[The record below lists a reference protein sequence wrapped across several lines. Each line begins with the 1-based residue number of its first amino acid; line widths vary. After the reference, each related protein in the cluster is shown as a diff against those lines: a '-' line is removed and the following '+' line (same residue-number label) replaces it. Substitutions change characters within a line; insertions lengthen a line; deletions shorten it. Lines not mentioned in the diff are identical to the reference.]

1 MTLLRKISAALFVGV
16 LSFGLI
22 SCGKEEKHTPPP
34 SQASGKVI
42 HQAEVPLNYEYAAR
56 VVAYRETEVRARVGG
71 ILLHRNFV
79 EGSEVKQG
87 DILFEIDPD
96 KYEAAVASARAQ
108 VAQAQAN
115 YDQSV
120 RDADRAEELVKQKVQ
135 STSLRDQAFAKRDAD
150 EATLMQAK
158 AELRTAELNLEYT
171 KVAAPINGLTS
182 REAVSEGSLIGTDP
196 TSSLLTTITQ
206 LDPIYVNFSF
216 ADGEYDQ
223 IRHLMDEMQKRGE
236 KIDNL
241 KVTVRL
247 GEGVDYP
254 EQGTVDFT
262 SPTIDKQTGTLG
274 ARAVIANP
282 DRRLVPG
289 MFVRVTVTGIKMAN
303 AMTIPESALV
313 QNSSGQFVYL
323 LKEPD
328 KSKTAPNAPQGAP
341 APAAANGGNG
351 GDAGKGQP
359 QKPAGRLMVVEQRPV
374 KAVRKMQNGD
384 WLIDSAEFDSKDKN
398 KIVQGLRD
406 GDEVVTEGQ
415 VYIEQG
421 LMRVPEGKS
430 LMVNVT
436 DDAPQQ
442 APNGGNAKA
451 SGPAQ

>member
-1 MTLLRKISAALFVGV
+1 MTLLRKLSAALVVGV
-16 LSFGLI
+16 LSFGLVA
-22 SCGKEEKHTPPP
+22 CGKQEKHMPPP

-87 DILFEIDPD
+87 EILFEIDPD

-150 EATLMQAK
+150 EATLMQTK

-171 KVAAPINGLTS
+171 KVAAPISGLTS

-196 TSSLLTTITQ
+196 SSSLLTTITQ
-206 LDPIYVNFSF
+206 FDPIYVNFSF

-223 IRHLMDEMQKRGE
+223 IRHLMDEMQQRGE

-282 DRRLVPG
+282 DRRLLPG

-313 QNSSGQFVYL
+313 QNSGGQFVYL
-323 LKEPD
+323 LKKPE
-328 KSKTAPNAPQGAP
+328 APKAGENALQGAQP
-341 APAAANGGNG
+341 AAPAAANG
-351 GDAGKGQP
+351 QP
-359 QKPAGRLMVVEQRPV
+359 QKAAGRLMVVEQRPV

-384 WLIDSAEFDSKDKN
+384 WLIDSVKFDEKDKN
-398 KIVQGLRD
+398 KVVQGLRD
-406 GDEVVTEGQ
+406 GEEVVTEGQ

-421 LMRVPEGKS
+421 LMRIPQGQS

-442 APNGGNAKA
+442 APDGGNAKA
-451 SGPAQ
+451 SGPHNEL

>member
-1 MTLLRKISAALFVGV
+1 MTLLRKLSAALVVGV
-16 LSFGLI
+16 LSFGLVA
-22 SCGKEEKHTPPP
+22 CGKQEKHMPPP

-171 KVAAPINGLTS
+171 KVAAPISGLTS

-289 MFVRVTVTGIKMAN
+289 MFVRVTVTGIKLAN
-303 AMTIPESALV
+303 AMTIPESALI

-323 LKEPD
+323 LKKPEPPKAD
-328 KSKTAPNAPQGAP
+328 PNAPKGAEAQ
-341 APAAANGGNG
+341 APAATNG
-351 GDAGKGQP
+351 GDAGKGQS

-384 WLIDSAEFDSKDKN
+384 WLIENAEFDAKDKN

>member
-1 MTLLRKISAALFVGV
+1 MTLLRKLSAALVVGV
-16 LSFGLI
+16 LSFGLVA
-22 SCGKEEKHTPPP
+22 CGKQEKHMPPP

-87 DILFEIDPD
+87 EILFEIDPD

-150 EATLMQAK
+150 EATLMQTK

-171 KVAAPINGLTS
+171 KVAAPISGLTS

-196 TSSLLTTITQ
+196 SSSLLTTITQ
-206 LDPIYVNFSF
+206 FDPIYVNFSF
-216 ADGEYDQ
+216 ADGEYQQ
-223 IRHLMDEMQKRGE
+223 IRHLMDEMQQRGE

-313 QNSSGQFVYL
+313 QNSGGQFVYL
-323 LKEPD
+323 LKKPE
-328 KSKTAPNAPQGAP
+328 APKAGENAPQGVQPA
-341 APAAANGGNG
+341 APAAANG
-351 GDAGKGQP
+351 QP
-359 QKPAGRLMVVEQRPV
+359 QKAAGRLMVVEQRPV

-384 WLIDSAEFDSKDKN
+384 WLIDSVKFDEKDKN
-398 KIVQGLRD
+398 KVVQGLRD
-406 GDEVVTEGQ
+406 GEEVVTEGQ

-421 LMRVPEGKS
+421 LMRIPQGQS

-442 APNGGNAKA
+442 APDGGNAKA

>member
-1 MTLLRKISAALFVGV
+1 MTLFRKLSAALVVGV
-16 LSFGLI
+16 LSFGLVA
-22 SCGKEEKHTPPP
+22 CGKQEQRMPPP
-34 SQASGKVI
+34 SKASGKII
-42 HQAEVPLNYEYAAR
+42 HQAEVPLYYEYAAR

-150 EATLMQAK
+150 EATLMQTK

-171 KVAAPINGLTS
+171 KVAAPISGLTS

-216 ADGEYDQ
+216 ADGEYEQ

-282 DRRLVPG
+282 NRRLVPG
-289 MFVRVTVTGIKMAN
+289 MFVRVTVTGIKMAD
-303 AMTIPESALV
+303 AITIPESALV
-313 QNSSGQFVYL
+313 QNSSGQFVYV
-323 LKEPD
+323 LKKTEPP
-328 KSKTAPNAPQGAP
+328 KPGEQPQQPAAQP
-341 APAAANGGNG
+341 APA
-351 GDAGKGQP
+351 DAKADPSKP
-359 QKPAGRLMVVEQRPV
+359 QQPAGRLMVVVQRPV

-384 WLIDSAEFDSKDKN
+384 WLLENAVFDSNDKT
-398 KIVQGLRD
+398 KVVSGLAD
-406 GDEVVTEGQ
+406 GEEVVTAGQ

-421 LMRVPEGKS
+421 LMRIPQGKS
-430 LMVNVT
+430 LMVMVT
-436 DDAPQQ
+436 DDAP
-442 APNGGNAKA
+442 ATKNGDNAKA

>member
-1 MTLLRKISAALFVGV
+1 MTLLRKLSAALVVGV
-16 LSFGLI
+16 LSFGLVA
-22 SCGKEEKHTPPP
+22 CGKQEKHMPPP
-34 SQASGKVI
+34 SHASGKVI

-87 DILFEIDPD
+87 EILFEIDPD

-150 EATLMQAK
+150 EATLMQTK

-171 KVAAPINGLTS
+171 KVAAPISGLTS

-196 TSSLLTTITQ
+196 SSSLLTTITQ
-206 LDPIYVNFSF
+206 FDPIYVNFSF

-223 IRHLMDEMQKRGE
+223 IRHLMDEMQQRGE

-313 QNSSGQFVYL
+313 QNSGGQFVYL
-323 LKEPD
+323 LKKPE
-328 KSKTAPNAPQGAP
+328 APKAGENAPQGAQP
-341 APAAANGGNG
+341 AAPAAAN
-351 GDAGKGQP
+351 GQP

-384 WLIDSAEFDSKDKN
+384 WLIDSVKFDEKDKN
-398 KIVQGLRD
+398 KVVQGLRD
-406 GDEVVTEGQ
+406 GEEVVTEGQ

-421 LMRVPEGKS
+421 LMRIPQGQS

-442 APNGGNAKA
+442 APDGGNAKA

>member
-16 LSFGLI
+16 LSFGLVA
-22 SCGKEEKHTPPP
+22 CGKQEKPMPPP

-150 EATLMQAK
+150 EATLMQTK

-171 KVAAPINGLTS
+171 KVAAPISGLTS

-196 TSSLLTTITQ
+196 SSSLLTTITQ
-206 LDPIYVNFSF
+206 FDPIYVNFSF

-223 IRHLMDEMQKRGE
+223 IRHLMDEMQQRGE

-241 KVTVRL
+241 KVIVRL

-313 QNSSGQFVYL
+313 QNSGGQFVYL
-323 LKEPD
+323 LKKPE
-328 KSKTAPNAPQGAP
+328 APKAGENAPQGAQP
-341 APAAANGGNG
+341 AAPAAANG
-351 GDAGKGQP
+351 QP
-359 QKPAGRLMVVEQRPV
+359 QKATGRLMVVEQRPV

-384 WLIDSAEFDSKDKN
+384 WLIDSVKFDEKDKN
-398 KIVQGLRD
+398 KVVQGLRD
-406 GDEVVTEGQ
+406 GEEVVTEGQ

-421 LMRVPEGKS
+421 LMRIPQGQS

-442 APNGGNAKA
+442 APDGGNAKA

>member
-1 MTLLRKISAALFVGV
+1 MTLLRKLSAALVVGV
-16 LSFGLI
+16 LSFGLVA
-22 SCGKEEKHTPPP
+22 CGKQEKHMPPP

-87 DILFEIDPD
+87 EILFEIDPD

-150 EATLMQAK
+150 EATLMQTK

-171 KVAAPINGLTS
+171 KVAAPISGLTS

-196 TSSLLTTITQ
+196 SSSLLTTITQ
-206 LDPIYVNFSF
+206 FDPIYVNFSF

-223 IRHLMDEMQKRGE
+223 IRHLMDEMQQRGE

-313 QNSSGQFVYL
+313 QNSGGQFVYL
-323 LKEPD
+323 LKKPE
-328 KSKTAPNAPQGAP
+328 APKAGENAPQGAQP
-341 APAAANGGNG
+341 AAPAAANG
-351 GDAGKGQP
+351 QP
-359 QKPAGRLMVVEQRPV
+359 QKATGRLMVVEQRPV

-384 WLIDSAEFDSKDKN
+384 WLIDSVKFDEKDKN
-398 KIVQGLRD
+398 KVVQGLRD
-406 GDEVVTEGQ
+406 GEEVVTEGQ

-421 LMRVPEGKS
+421 LMRIPQGQS

-442 APNGGNAKA
+442 APDGGNAKA

>member
-1 MTLLRKISAALFVGV
+1 M
-16 LSFGLI
+16 
-22 SCGKEEKHTPPP
+22 PPP
-34 SQASGKVI
+34 SKASGKII
-42 HQAEVPLNYEYAAR
+42 HQAEVPLYYEYAAR

-150 EATLMQAK
+150 EATLMQTK

-171 KVAAPINGLTS
+171 KVAAPISGLTS

-216 ADGEYDQ
+216 ADGEYEQ

-282 DRRLVPG
+282 NRRLVPG
-289 MFVRVTVTGIKMAN
+289 MFVRVTVTGIKMAD
-303 AMTIPESALV
+303 AITIPESALV
-313 QNSSGQFVYL
+313 QNSSGQFVYV
-323 LKEPD
+323 LKKPEPP
-328 KSKTAPNAPQGAP
+328 KPGEQPQQPAAQP
-341 APAAANGGNG
+341 APA
-351 GDAGKGQP
+351 DAKADPSKP
-359 QKPAGRLMVVEQRPV
+359 QQPAGRLLVVVQRPV

-384 WLIDSAEFDSKDKN
+384 WLLENAVFDSNDKT
-398 KIVQGLRD
+398 KVVSGLAD
-406 GDEVVTEGQ
+406 GEEVVTAGQ

-421 LMRVPEGKS
+421 LMRIPQGKS
-430 LMVNVT
+430 LMVMVT
-436 DDAPQQ
+436 DDAP
-442 APNGGNAKA
+442 ATKNGDNAKA

>member
-1 MTLLRKISAALFVGV
+1 MTLLRKLSAGLVIGV
-16 LSFGLI
+16 LSFGLVA
-22 SCGKEEKHTPPP
+22 CGKQEQHMPPP
-34 SQASGKVI
+34 SKASGKVI
-42 HQAEVPLNYEYAAR
+42 HQAEVPLYYEYAAR

-150 EATLMQAK
+150 EATLMQTK

-171 KVAAPINGLTS
+171 KVAAPISGLTS

-216 ADGEYDQ
+216 ADGEYEQ
-223 IRHLMDEMQKRGE
+223 IRHLMYEMQKRGE

-254 EQGTVDFT
+254 EEGTVDFT

-282 DRRLVPG
+282 SRRLVPG

-313 QNSSGQFVYL
+313 QNSSGQFVYV
-323 LKEPD
+323 LKKPEPP
-328 KSKTAPNAPQGAP
+328 KPGEQPKQPAAQP
-341 APAAANGGNG
+341 APA
-351 GDAGKGQP
+351 DAKADPSKP
-359 QKPAGRLMVVEQRPV
+359 QQPAGRLMVVVPRPV

-384 WLIDSAEFDSKDKN
+384 WLLENAAFDSNDKN
-398 KIVQGLRD
+398 KVVTGLSD
-406 GDEVVTEGQ
+406 GEEVVTAGQ

-421 LMRVPEGKS
+421 LMRIPQGKS
-430 LMVNVT
+430 LMVMVT
-436 DDAPQQ
+436 DDAPATQ
-442 APNGGNAKA
+442 NGDNAKA

>member
-1 MTLLRKISAALFVGV
+1 MTLFRKLSAALVVGV
-16 LSFGLI
+16 LSFGLVA
-22 SCGKEEKHTPPP
+22 CGKQEQRMPPP
-34 SQASGKVI
+34 SKASGKII
-42 HQAEVPLNYEYAAR
+42 HQAEVPLYYEYAAR

-150 EATLMQAK
+150 EATLMQTK

-171 KVAAPINGLTS
+171 KVAAPISGLTS

-216 ADGEYDQ
+216 ADGEYEQ

-282 DRRLVPG
+282 NRRLVPG
-289 MFVRVTVTGIKMAN
+289 MFVRVTVTGIKMAD
-303 AMTIPESALV
+303 AITIPESALV
-313 QNSSGQFVYL
+313 QNSSGQFVYV
-323 LKEPD
+323 LKKPEPP
-328 KSKTAPNAPQGAP
+328 KPGEQPQQPAAQP
-341 APAAANGGNG
+341 APA
-351 GDAGKGQP
+351 DAKADPSKSQ
-359 QKPAGRLMVVEQRPV
+359 QPAGRLMVVVQRPV

-384 WLIDSAEFDSKDKN
+384 WLLENAVFDSNDKT
-398 KIVQGLRD
+398 KVVSGLAD
-406 GDEVVTEGQ
+406 GEEVVTAGQ

-421 LMRVPEGKS
+421 LMRIPQGKS
-430 LMVNVT
+430 LMVMVT
-436 DDAPQQ
+436 DDAP
-442 APNGGNAKA
+442 ATKNGDNAKA

>member
-1 MTLLRKISAALFVGV
+1 MTLLRKLSAALVVGV
-16 LSFGLI
+16 LSFGLVA
-22 SCGKEEKHTPPP
+22 CGKQEKHMPPP

-87 DILFEIDPD
+87 EILFEIDPD

-150 EATLMQAK
+150 EATLMQTK

-171 KVAAPINGLTS
+171 KVAAPISGLTS

-196 TSSLLTTITQ
+196 SSSLLTTITQ
-206 LDPIYVNFSF
+206 FDPIYVNFSF

-223 IRHLMDEMQKRGE
+223 IRHLMDEMQQRGE

-241 KVTVRL
+241 KVIVRL

-282 DRRLVPG
+282 DRRLLPG

-313 QNSSGQFVYL
+313 QNSGGQFVYL
-323 LKEPD
+323 LKKPE
-328 KSKTAPNAPQGAP
+328 APKAGENAPQGAQP
-341 APAAANGGNG
+341 AAPAAANG
-351 GDAGKGQP
+351 QP
-359 QKPAGRLMVVEQRPV
+359 QKAAGRLMVVEQRPV

-384 WLIDSAEFDSKDKN
+384 WLIDSVKFDEKDKN
-398 KIVQGLRD
+398 KVVQGLRD
-406 GDEVVTEGQ
+406 GEEVVTEGQ

-421 LMRVPEGKS
+421 LMRIPQGQS

-442 APNGGNAKA
+442 APDGGNAKA

>member
-1 MTLLRKISAALFVGV
+1 M
-16 LSFGLI
+16 
-22 SCGKEEKHTPPP
+22 PPP

-87 DILFEIDPD
+87 EILFEIDPD

-150 EATLMQAK
+150 EATLMQTK

-171 KVAAPINGLTS
+171 KVAAPISGLTS

-196 TSSLLTTITQ
+196 SSSLLTTITQ
-206 LDPIYVNFSF
+206 FDPIYVNFSF

-223 IRHLMDEMQKRGE
+223 IRHLMDEMQQRGE

-282 DRRLVPG
+282 DRRLLPG

-313 QNSSGQFVYL
+313 QNSGGQFVYL
-323 LKEPD
+323 LKKPE
-328 KSKTAPNAPQGAP
+328 APKAGENALQGAQP
-341 APAAANGGNG
+341 AAPAAANG
-351 GDAGKGQP
+351 QP
-359 QKPAGRLMVVEQRPV
+359 QKAAGRLMVVEQRPV

-384 WLIDSAEFDSKDKN
+384 WLIDSVKFDEKDKN
-398 KIVQGLRD
+398 KVVQGLRD
-406 GDEVVTEGQ
+406 GEEVVTEGQ

-421 LMRVPEGKS
+421 LMRIPQGQS

-442 APNGGNAKA
+442 APDGGNAKA
-451 SGPAQ
+451 SGPHNEL

>member
-1 MTLLRKISAALFVGV
+1 M
-16 LSFGLI
+16 
-22 SCGKEEKHTPPP
+22 PPP
-34 SQASGKVI
+34 SKASGKII
-42 HQAEVPLNYEYAAR
+42 HQAEVPLYYEYAAR

-150 EATLMQAK
+150 EATLMQTK

-171 KVAAPINGLTS
+171 KVAAPISGLTS

-216 ADGEYDQ
+216 ADGEYEQ

-282 DRRLVPG
+282 NRRLVPG
-289 MFVRVTVTGIKMAN
+289 MFVRVTVTGIKMAD
-303 AMTIPESALV
+303 AITIPESALV
-313 QNSSGQFVYL
+313 QNSSGQFVYV
-323 LKEPD
+323 LKKPESP
-328 KSKTAPNAPQGAP
+328 KPGEQPQQPAAQP
-341 APAAANGGNG
+341 APA
-351 GDAGKGQP
+351 DAKADPSKP
-359 QKPAGRLMVVEQRPV
+359 QQPAGRLMVVVQRPV

-384 WLIDSAEFDSKDKN
+384 WLLENAVFDSNDKT
-398 KIVQGLRD
+398 KVVSGLAD
-406 GDEVVTEGQ
+406 GEEVVTAGQ

-421 LMRVPEGKS
+421 LMRIPQGKS
-430 LMVNVT
+430 LMVMVT
-436 DDAPQQ
+436 DDAP
-442 APNGGNAKA
+442 ATKNGDNAKA

>member
-1 MTLLRKISAALFVGV
+1 MTLFRKLSAALVVGV
-16 LSFGLI
+16 LSFGLVA
-22 SCGKEEKHTPPP
+22 CGKQEQRMPPP
-34 SQASGKVI
+34 SKASGKII
-42 HQAEVPLNYEYAAR
+42 HQAEVPLYYEYAAR

-150 EATLMQAK
+150 EATLMQTK

-171 KVAAPINGLTS
+171 KVAAPISGLTS

-216 ADGEYDQ
+216 ADGEYEQ

-282 DRRLVPG
+282 NRRLVPG
-289 MFVRVTVTGIKMAN
+289 MFVRVTVTGIKMAD
-303 AMTIPESALV
+303 AITIPESALV
-313 QNSSGQFVYL
+313 QNSSGQFVYV
-323 LKEPD
+323 LKKPEPP
-328 KSKTAPNAPQGAP
+328 KPGEQPQQ
-341 APAAANGGNG
+341 PAAQPVPA
-351 GDAGKGQP
+351 DAKADPSKP
-359 QKPAGRLMVVEQRPV
+359 QQPAGRLMVVVQRPV

-384 WLIDSAEFDSKDKN
+384 WLLENAVFDSNDKT
-398 KIVQGLRD
+398 KVVSGLAD
-406 GDEVVTEGQ
+406 GEEVVTAGQ

-421 LMRVPEGKS
+421 LMRIPQGKS
-430 LMVNVT
+430 LMVMVT
-436 DDAPQQ
+436 DDAP
-442 APNGGNAKA
+442 ATKNGDNAKA

>member
-1 MTLLRKISAALFVGV
+1 MTLLRKLSAGLVVGV
-16 LSFGLI
+16 LSVGLVA
-22 SCGKEEKHTPPP
+22 CGKEEQHMPPP

-42 HQAEVPLNYEYAAR
+42 HQAEIPLNYEYAAR

-150 EATLMQAK
+150 EATLMQTK

-171 KVAAPINGLTS
+171 KVAAPITGLTS

-196 TSSLLTTITQ
+196 TSSLLTNITQ

-216 ADGEYDQ
+216 ADGEYEQ
-223 IRHLMDEMQKRGE
+223 IRHLMEQMQQRGE

-282 DRRLVPG
+282 NRRLVPG

-303 AMTIPESALV
+303 AITIPESALV
-313 QNSSGQFVYL
+313 QNSNGQFVYL
-323 LKEPD
+323 LKKPEPP
-328 KSKTAPNAPQGAP
+328 KPGEQQQPAAAP
-341 APAAANGGNG
+341 APA
-351 GDAGKGQP
+351 GKADPAKP
-359 QKPAGRLMVVEQRPV
+359 QQPAGRLMVVEPRPV
-374 KAVRKMQNGD
+374 KAVRKLQNGD
-384 WLIDSAEFDSKDKN
+384 WLLADAAFDEKDKN
-398 KIVQGLRD
+398 KVVEGLRD
-406 GDEVVTEGQ
+406 GEEVVTAGQ

-421 LMRVPEGKS
+421 LMRIPQGKS
-430 LMVNVT
+430 LMVMVT
-436 DDAPQQ
+436 DDAP
-442 APNGGNAKA
+442 ASENGSNAKT

>member
-1 MTLLRKISAALFVGV
+1 MTLLRKLSAALVVGV
-16 LSFGLI
+16 LSFGLVA
-22 SCGKEEKHTPPP
+22 CGKQEKHMPPP

-87 DILFEIDPD
+87 EILFEIDPD

-150 EATLMQAK
+150 EATLMQTK

-171 KVAAPINGLTS
+171 KVAAPISGLTS

-196 TSSLLTTITQ
+196 SSSLLTTITQ
-206 LDPIYVNFSF
+206 FDPIYVNFSF

-223 IRHLMDEMQKRGE
+223 IRHLMDEMQQRGE

-241 KVTVRL
+241 KVIVRL

-313 QNSSGQFVYL
+313 QNSGGQFVYL
-323 LKEPD
+323 LKKPE
-328 KSKTAPNAPQGAP
+328 APKAGENAPQGAQP
-341 APAAANGGNG
+341 AAPAAANG
-351 GDAGKGQP
+351 QP
-359 QKPAGRLMVVEQRPV
+359 QKATGRLMVVEQRPV

-384 WLIDSAEFDSKDKN
+384 WLIDSVKFDEKDKN
-398 KIVQGLRD
+398 KVVQGLRD
-406 GDEVVTEGQ
+406 GEEVVTEGQ

-421 LMRVPEGKS
+421 LMRIPQGQS

-442 APNGGNAKA
+442 APDGGNAKA

>member
-1 MTLLRKISAALFVGV
+1 M
-16 LSFGLI
+16 
-22 SCGKEEKHTPPP
+22 PPP

-87 DILFEIDPD
+87 EILFEIDPD

-150 EATLMQAK
+150 EATLMQTK

-171 KVAAPINGLTS
+171 KVAAPISGLTS

-196 TSSLLTTITQ
+196 SSSLLTTITQ
-206 LDPIYVNFSF
+206 FDPIYVNFSF

-223 IRHLMDEMQKRGE
+223 IRHLMDEMQQRGE

-241 KVTVRL
+241 KVIVRL

-313 QNSSGQFVYL
+313 QNSGGQFVYL
-323 LKEPD
+323 LKKPE
-328 KSKTAPNAPQGAP
+328 APKAGENAPQGAQP
-341 APAAANGGNG
+341 AAPAAANG
-351 GDAGKGQP
+351 QP
-359 QKPAGRLMVVEQRPV
+359 QKATGRLMVVEQRPV

-384 WLIDSAEFDSKDKN
+384 WLIDSVKFDEKDKN
-398 KIVQGLRD
+398 KVVQGLRD
-406 GDEVVTEGQ
+406 GEEVVTEGQ

-421 LMRVPEGKS
+421 LMRIPQGQS

-442 APNGGNAKA
+442 APDGGNAKA

>member
-16 LSFGLI
+16 LSFGLVA
-22 SCGKEEKHTPPP
+22 CGKQEKPTPPP

-87 DILFEIDPD
+87 EILFEIDPD

-150 EATLMQAK
+150 EATLMQTK

-171 KVAAPINGLTS
+171 KVAAPISGLTS

-196 TSSLLTTITQ
+196 SSSLLTTITQ
-206 LDPIYVNFSF
+206 FDPIYVNFSF

-223 IRHLMDEMQKRGE
+223 IRHLMDEMQQRGE

-282 DRRLVPG
+282 DRRLLPG

-313 QNSSGQFVYL
+313 QNSGGQFVYL
-323 LKEPD
+323 LKKPE
-328 KSKTAPNAPQGAP
+328 APKAGENAPQGAQP
-341 APAAANGGNG
+341 AAPAAANG
-351 GDAGKGQP
+351 QP
-359 QKPAGRLMVVEQRPV
+359 QKAAGRLMVVEQRPV

-384 WLIDSAEFDSKDKN
+384 WLIDSVKFDEKDKN
-398 KIVQGLRD
+398 KVVQGLRD
-406 GDEVVTEGQ
+406 GEEVVTEGQ

-421 LMRVPEGKS
+421 LMRIPQGQS

-442 APNGGNAKA
+442 APDGGNAKA

>member
-1 MTLLRKISAALFVGV
+1 MTLLRKLSAALVVGV
-16 LSFGLI
+16 LSFGLVA
-22 SCGKEEKHTPPP
+22 CGKQEKHMPPP

-87 DILFEIDPD
+87 EILFEIDPD

-150 EATLMQAK
+150 EATLMQTK

-171 KVAAPINGLTS
+171 KVAAPISGLTS

-196 TSSLLTTITQ
+196 SSSLLTTITQ
-206 LDPIYVNFSF
+206 FDPIYVNFSF

-223 IRHLMDEMQKRGE
+223 IRHLMDEMQQRGE

-282 DRRLVPG
+282 DRRLLPG

-313 QNSSGQFVYL
+313 QNSGGQFVYL
-323 LKEPD
+323 LKKPE
-328 KSKTAPNAPQGAP
+328 APKVGENAPQGAQP
-341 APAAANGGNG
+341 AAPAAANG
-351 GDAGKGQP
+351 QP
-359 QKPAGRLMVVEQRPV
+359 QKAAGRLMVVEQRPV

-384 WLIDSAEFDSKDKN
+384 WLIDSVKFDEKDKN
-398 KIVQGLRD
+398 KVVQGLRD
-406 GDEVVTEGQ
+406 GEEVVTEGQ

-421 LMRVPEGKS
+421 LMRIPQGQS

-442 APNGGNAKA
+442 APDGGNAKA

>member
-16 LSFGLI
+16 LSFGLVA
-22 SCGKEEKHTPPP
+22 CGKQEKHMPPP

-150 EATLMQAK
+150 EATLMQTK

-171 KVAAPINGLTS
+171 KVAAPISGLTS

-196 TSSLLTTITQ
+196 SSSLLTTITQ
-206 LDPIYVNFSF
+206 FDPIYVNFSF

-223 IRHLMDEMQKRGE
+223 IRHLMDEMQQRGE

-313 QNSSGQFVYL
+313 QNSGGQFVYL
-323 LKEPD
+323 LKKPE
-328 KSKTAPNAPQGAP
+328 APKAGENAPQGAQP
-341 APAAANGGNG
+341 AAPAAANG
-351 GDAGKGQP
+351 QP
-359 QKPAGRLMVVEQRPV
+359 QKAAGRLMVVEQRPV

-384 WLIDSAEFDSKDKN
+384 WLIDSVKFDEKDKN
-398 KIVQGLRD
+398 KVVQGLRD
-406 GDEVVTEGQ
+406 GEEVVTEGQ

-421 LMRVPEGKS
+421 LMRIPQGQS

-442 APNGGNAKA
+442 APDGGNAKA

>member
-1 MTLLRKISAALFVGV
+1 MTLLRKLSAALVVGV
-16 LSFGLI
+16 LSFGLVA
-22 SCGKEEKHTPPP
+22 CGKQEKHMPPP

-87 DILFEIDPD
+87 EILFEIDPD

-150 EATLMQAK
+150 EATLMQTK

-171 KVAAPINGLTS
+171 KVAAPISGLTS

-196 TSSLLTTITQ
+196 SSSLLTTITQ
-206 LDPIYVNFSF
+206 FDPIYVNFSF

-223 IRHLMDEMQKRGE
+223 IRHLMDEMQQRGE

-282 DRRLVPG
+282 DRRLLPG

-313 QNSSGQFVYL
+313 QNSGGQFVYL
-323 LKEPD
+323 LKKPE
-328 KSKTAPNAPQGAP
+328 APKAGENAPQGAKP
-341 APAAANGGNG
+341 AAPAAANG
-351 GDAGKGQP
+351 QP
-359 QKPAGRLMVVEQRPV
+359 QKAAGRLMVVEQRPV

-384 WLIDSAEFDSKDKN
+384 WLIDSVKFDEKDKN
-398 KIVQGLRD
+398 KVVQGLRD
-406 GDEVVTEGQ
+406 GEEVVTEGQ

-421 LMRVPEGKS
+421 LMRIPQGQS

-442 APNGGNAKA
+442 APDGGNEKA

>member
-1 MTLLRKISAALFVGV
+1 MTLFRKLSAALVVGV
-16 LSFGLI
+16 LSFGLVA
-22 SCGKEEKHTPPP
+22 CGKQEQRMPPP
-34 SQASGKVI
+34 SKASGKII
-42 HQAEVPLNYEYAAR
+42 HQAEVPLYYEYAAR

-150 EATLMQAK
+150 EATLMQTK

-171 KVAAPINGLTS
+171 KVAAPISGLTS

-216 ADGEYDQ
+216 ADGEYEQ

-282 DRRLVPG
+282 NRRLVPG
-289 MFVRVTVTGIKMAN
+289 MFVRVTVTGIKMAD
-303 AMTIPESALV
+303 AITIPESALV
-313 QNSSGQFVYL
+313 QNSSGQFVYV
-323 LKEPD
+323 LKKPEPP
-328 KSKTAPNAPQGAP
+328 KPGEQPQQPAAQP
-341 APAAANGGNG
+341 APA
-351 GDAGKGQP
+351 DAKADPSKP
-359 QKPAGRLMVVEQRPV
+359 QQPAGRLMVVVQRPV

-384 WLIDSAEFDSKDKN
+384 WLLENAVFDSNDKT
-398 KIVQGLRD
+398 KVVSGLAD
-406 GDEVVTEGQ
+406 GEEVVTAGQ

-421 LMRVPEGKS
+421 LMRIPQGKS
-430 LMVNVT
+430 LMVMVT
-436 DDAPQQ
+436 DDAP
-442 APNGGNAKA
+442 ATKNGDNAKA
-451 SGPAQ
+451 SGPVQ

>member
-22 SCGKEEKHTPPP
+22 ACGKEEKHTPPP

-71 ILLHRNFV
+71 IFLHRNFV

-150 EATLMQAK
+150 EATLMQSK

-171 KVAAPINGLTS
+171 KVAAPISGLTS

-196 TSSLLTTITQ
+196 SSSLLTTITQ
-206 LDPIYVNFSF
+206 FDPIYVNFSF

-223 IRHLMDEMQKRGE
+223 IRHLMDEMQQRGE

-289 MFVRVTVTGIKMAN
+289 MFVRVTVTGIKLAN
-303 AMTIPESALV
+303 AMTIPESALI

-323 LKEPD
+323 LKKPEPPKAD
-328 KSKTAPNAPQGAP
+328 PKAPKGAEAQ
-341 APAAANGGNG
+341 APAATNG

-384 WLIDSAEFDSKDKN
+384 WLIDSVKFDEKDKN
-398 KIVQGLRD
+398 KVVQGLRD
-406 GDEVVTEGQ
+406 GEEVVTEGQ

-421 LMRVPEGKS
+421 LMRIPQGQS

-442 APNGGNAKA
+442 APDGGNAKA

>member
-1 MTLLRKISAALFVGV
+1 MTLLRKLSAALVVGV
-16 LSFGLI
+16 LSFGLVA
-22 SCGKEEKHTPPP
+22 CGKQEKHMPPP

-87 DILFEIDPD
+87 EILFEIDPD

-150 EATLMQAK
+150 EATLMQTK

-171 KVAAPINGLTS
+171 KVAAPISGLTS

-196 TSSLLTTITQ
+196 SSSLLTTITQ
-206 LDPIYVNFSF
+206 FDPIYVNFSF

-223 IRHLMDEMQKRGE
+223 IRHLMDEMQQRGE

-282 DRRLVPG
+282 DRRLLPG

-313 QNSSGQFVYL
+313 QNSGGQFVYL
-323 LKEPD
+323 LKKPEAT
-328 KSKTAPNAPQGAP
+328 KAGENAPQGAQP
-341 APAAANGGNG
+341 AAPAAANG
-351 GDAGKGQP
+351 QP
-359 QKPAGRLMVVEQRPV
+359 QKAAGRLMVVEQRPV

-384 WLIDSAEFDSKDKN
+384 WLIDSVKFDEKDKN
-398 KIVQGLRD
+398 KVVQGLRD
-406 GDEVVTEGQ
+406 GEEVVTEGQ

-421 LMRVPEGKS
+421 LMRIPQGQS

-442 APNGGNAKA
+442 APDGGNAKA

>member
-1 MTLLRKISAALFVGV
+1 MTLLRKLSAALVVGV
-16 LSFGLI
+16 LSFGLVA
-22 SCGKEEKHTPPP
+22 CGKQEKHMPPP

-87 DILFEIDPD
+87 EILFEIDPD

-150 EATLMQAK
+150 EATLMQTK

-171 KVAAPINGLTS
+171 KVAAPISGLTS

-196 TSSLLTTITQ
+196 SSSLLTTITQ
-206 LDPIYVNFSF
+206 FDPIYVNFSF

-223 IRHLMDEMQKRGE
+223 IRHLMDEMQQRGE

-282 DRRLVPG
+282 DRRLLPG

-313 QNSSGQFVYL
+313 QNSGGQFVYL
-323 LKEPD
+323 LKKPE
-328 KSKTAPNAPQGAP
+328 APKAGENAPQGAQP
-341 APAAANGGNG
+341 AAPAAANG
-351 GDAGKGQP
+351 QP
-359 QKPAGRLMVVEQRPV
+359 QKAAGRLMIVEQRPV

-384 WLIDSAEFDSKDKN
+384 WLIDSVKFDEKDKN
-398 KIVQGLRD
+398 KVVQGLRD
-406 GDEVVTEGQ
+406 GEEVVTEGQ

-421 LMRVPEGKS
+421 LMRIPQGQS

-442 APNGGNAKA
+442 APDGGNAKA

>member
-1 MTLLRKISAALFVGV
+1 MTLLRKLSAALVVGV
-16 LSFGLI
+16 LSFGLVA
-22 SCGKEEKHTPPP
+22 CGKQEKHMPPP

-87 DILFEIDPD
+87 EILFEIDPD

-150 EATLMQAK
+150 EATLMQTK

-171 KVAAPINGLTS
+171 KVAAPISGLTS

-196 TSSLLTTITQ
+196 SSSLLTTITQ
-206 LDPIYVNFSF
+206 FDPIYVNFSF

-223 IRHLMDEMQKRGE
+223 IRYLMDEMQQRGE

-241 KVTVRL
+241 KVIVRL

-282 DRRLVPG
+282 DRRLLPG

-313 QNSSGQFVYL
+313 QNSGGQFVYL
-323 LKEPD
+323 LKKPE
-328 KSKTAPNAPQGAP
+328 APKAGENAPQGAQP
-341 APAAANGGNG
+341 AAPAAANG
-351 GDAGKGQP
+351 QP
-359 QKPAGRLMVVEQRPV
+359 QKAAGRLMVVEQRPV

-384 WLIDSAEFDSKDKN
+384 WLIDSVKFDEKDKN
-398 KIVQGLRD
+398 KVVQGLRD
-406 GDEVVTEGQ
+406 GEEVVTEGQ

-421 LMRVPEGKS
+421 LMRIPQGQS

-442 APNGGNAKA
+442 APDGGNAKA

>member
-1 MTLLRKISAALFVGV
+1 MTLFNKLSAGLVIGT
-16 LSFGLI
+16 LSFGLAA
-22 SCGKEEKHTPPP
+22 CGKEEPHMPPP
-34 SQASGKVI
+34 SKVSGKVI
-42 HQAEVPLNYEYAAR
+42 HATEIPINYEYAAR

-87 DILFEIDPD
+87 DVLFEIDPD

-115 YDQSV
+115 YDQAV

-135 STSLRDQAFAKRDAD
+135 STSQRDQAFAKRDAD
-150 EATLMQAK
+150 QATLMQAK

-171 KVAAPINGLTS
+171 KVTAPISGLTS

-196 TSSLLTTITQ
+196 SSSLLTTITQ
-206 LDPIYVNFSF
+206 LDPTYVNFSF
-216 ADGEYDQ
+216 ADGEYQQ
-223 IRHLMDEMQKRGE
+223 IRGLMQEMQKRGE

-241 KVTVRL
+241 KITVRL

-254 EQGTVDFT
+254 QQGTVDFT

-274 ARAVIANP
+274 ARAVIPNP

-303 AMTIPESALV
+303 AITIPESALM
-313 QNSSGQFVYL
+313 QTSNGQFVYV
-323 LKEPD
+323 LKKPEG
-328 KSKTAPNAPQGAP
+328 AGAGAP
-341 APAAANGGNG
+341 ANSAPANDNKAPAPGANAQ
-351 GDAGKGQP
+351 D
-359 QKPAGRLMVVEQRPV
+359 AGRLMAVEQRPV

-384 WLIDSAEFDSKDKN
+384 WLLADATVDGQDTAKSVE
-398 KIVQGLRD
+398 GLKD

-421 LMRVPEGKS
+421 MMRVPPGKA
-430 LMVNVT
+430 LMVQVT
-436 DDAPQQ
+436 EDKPAP
-442 APNGGNAKA
+442 ANGGNDKT

>member
-87 DILFEIDPD
+87 EILFEIDPD

-150 EATLMQAK
+150 EATLMQTK

-171 KVAAPINGLTS
+171 KVAAPISGLTS

-196 TSSLLTTITQ
+196 SSSLLTTITQ
-206 LDPIYVNFSF
+206 FDPIYVNFSF

-223 IRHLMDEMQKRGE
+223 IRHLMDEMQQRGE

-241 KVTVRL
+241 KVIVRL

-313 QNSSGQFVYL
+313 QNSGGQFVYL
-323 LKEPD
+323 LKKPE
-328 KSKTAPNAPQGAP
+328 APKAGENAPQGAQP
-341 APAAANGGNG
+341 AAPAAAN
-351 GDAGKGQP
+351 GQP

-384 WLIDSAEFDSKDKN
+384 WLIDSVKFDEKDKN
-398 KIVQGLRD
+398 KVVQGLRD
-406 GDEVVTEGQ
+406 GEEVVTEGQ

-421 LMRVPEGKS
+421 LMRIPQGQS

-442 APNGGNAKA
+442 APDGGNAKA

>member
-1 MTLLRKISAALFVGV
+1 MTLLRKLSAALVVGV
-16 LSFGLI
+16 LSFGLVA
-22 SCGKEEKHTPPP
+22 CGKQEKHMPPP

-87 DILFEIDPD
+87 EILFEIDPD

-150 EATLMQAK
+150 EATLMQTK

-171 KVAAPINGLTS
+171 KVAAPISGLTS

-196 TSSLLTTITQ
+196 SSSLLTTITQ
-206 LDPIYVNFSF
+206 FDPIYVNFSF

-223 IRHLMDEMQKRGE
+223 IRHLMDEMQQRGE

-313 QNSSGQFVYL
+313 QNSGGQFVYL
-323 LKEPD
+323 LKKPE
-328 KSKTAPNAPQGAP
+328 APKAGENAPQGAQSA
-341 APAAANGGNG
+341 APAAAN
-351 GDAGKGQP
+351 GQP

-384 WLIDSAEFDSKDKN
+384 WLIDSVKFDEKDKN
-398 KIVQGLRD
+398 KVVQGLRD
-406 GDEVVTEGQ
+406 GEEVVTEGQ

-421 LMRVPEGKS
+421 LMRIPQGQS

-442 APNGGNAKA
+442 APDGGNAKA

>member
-1 MTLLRKISAALFVGV
+1 MQ
-16 LSFGLI
+16 
-22 SCGKEEKHTPPP
+22 PP
-34 SQASGKVI
+34 SQANGKVI
-42 HQAEVPLNYEYAAR
+42 HKAEIPLNYEYAAR

-120 RDADRAEELVKQKVQ
+120 RDADRAEELVRQKVQ

-150 EATLMQAK
+150 EATLMQTK

-171 KVAAPINGLTS
+171 KVAAPISGLTS

-216 ADGEYDQ
+216 ADGEYEQ
-223 IRHLMDEMQKRGE
+223 SRHMMDEMQKRGE

-289 MFVRVTVTGIKMAN
+289 MFVRVTVTGIKMAD

-323 LKEPD
+323 LKKPEAPKPD
-328 KSKTAPNAPQGAP
+328 EQSQKPADRPMPADAKADPSKPQ
-341 APAAANGGNG
+341 
-351 GDAGKGQP
+351 Q
-359 QKPAGRLMVVEQRPV
+359 PAGRLMVVEARPV
-374 KAVRKMQNGD
+374 KAVRKLQNGD
-384 WLIDSAEFDSKDKN
+384 WLLEGAVFDSKDKN
-398 KIVQGLRD
+398 KVVAGLRD
-406 GDEVVTEGQ
+406 GEEVVTAGQ

-421 LMRVPEGKS
+421 LMRIPEGKS
-430 LMVNVT
+430 LMVMVT
-436 DDAPQQ
+436 DDAPQ
-442 APNGGNAKA
+442 PKNEGNAKT

>member
-1 MTLLRKISAALFVGV
+1 MTLLRKLSAALVVGV
-16 LSFGLI
+16 LSFGLVA
-22 SCGKEEKHTPPP
+22 CGKQEKHMPPP

-87 DILFEIDPD
+87 EILFEIDPD

-150 EATLMQAK
+150 EATLMQTK

-171 KVAAPINGLTS
+171 KVAAPISGLTS

-196 TSSLLTTITQ
+196 SSSLLTTITQ
-206 LDPIYVNFSF
+206 FDPIYVNFSF

-223 IRHLMDEMQKRGE
+223 IRHLMDEMQQRGE

-282 DRRLVPG
+282 DRRLLPG

-313 QNSSGQFVYL
+313 QNSGGQFVYL
-323 LKEPD
+323 LKKPE
-328 KSKTAPNAPQGAP
+328 APKAGENAPQGAQP
-341 APAAANGGNG
+341 AAPAAANG
-351 GDAGKGQP
+351 QL
-359 QKPAGRLMVVEQRPV
+359 QKAAGRLMVVEQRPV

-384 WLIDSAEFDSKDKN
+384 WLIDSVKFDEKDKN
-398 KIVQGLRD
+398 KVVQGLRD
-406 GDEVVTEGQ
+406 GEEVVTEGQ

-421 LMRVPEGKS
+421 LMRIPQGQS

-442 APNGGNAKA
+442 APDGGNAKA

>member
-16 LSFGLI
+16 LSFGLVA
-22 SCGKEEKHTPPP
+22 CGKQEKHMPPP

-87 DILFEIDPD
+87 EILFEIDPD

-150 EATLMQAK
+150 EATLMQTK

-171 KVAAPINGLTS
+171 KVAAPISGLTS

-196 TSSLLTTITQ
+196 SSSLLTTITQ
-206 LDPIYVNFSF
+206 FDPIYVNFSF

-223 IRHLMDEMQKRGE
+223 IRHLMDEMQQRGE

-282 DRRLVPG
+282 DRRLLPG

-313 QNSSGQFVYL
+313 QNSGGQFVYL
-323 LKEPD
+323 LKKPE
-328 KSKTAPNAPQGAP
+328 APKAGENAPQGAQP
-341 APAAANGGNG
+341 AAPAAANG
-351 GDAGKGQP
+351 QP
-359 QKPAGRLMVVEQRPV
+359 QKAAGRLMVVEQRPV

-384 WLIDSAEFDSKDKN
+384 WLIDSVKFDEKDKN
-398 KIVQGLRD
+398 KVVQGLRD
-406 GDEVVTEGQ
+406 GEEVVTEGQ

-421 LMRVPEGKS
+421 LMRIPQGQS

-442 APNGGNAKA
+442 APDGGNAKA

>member
-1 MTLLRKISAALFVGV
+1 M
-16 LSFGLI
+16 
-22 SCGKEEKHTPPP
+22 PPP

-87 DILFEIDPD
+87 EILFEIDPD

-150 EATLMQAK
+150 EATLMQTK

-171 KVAAPINGLTS
+171 KVAAPISGLTS

-196 TSSLLTTITQ
+196 SSSLLTTITQ
-206 LDPIYVNFSF
+206 FDPIYVNFSF

-223 IRHLMDEMQKRGE
+223 IRHLMDEMQQRGE

-282 DRRLVPG
+282 DRRLLPG

-313 QNSSGQFVYL
+313 QNSGGQFVYL
-323 LKEPD
+323 LKKPE
-328 KSKTAPNAPQGAP
+328 APKAGENAPQGVQPA
-341 APAAANGGNG
+341 APAAANG
-351 GDAGKGQP
+351 QP
-359 QKPAGRLMVVEQRPV
+359 QKAAGRLMVVEQRPV

-384 WLIDSAEFDSKDKN
+384 WLIDSVKFDEKDKN
-398 KIVQGLRD
+398 KVVQGLRD
-406 GDEVVTEGQ
+406 GEEVVTEGQ

-421 LMRVPEGKS
+421 LMRIPQGQS

-442 APNGGNAKA
+442 APDGGNAKA

>member
-22 SCGKEEKHTPPP
+22 ACGKEEKHTPPP

-87 DILFEIDPD
+87 EILFEIDPD

-150 EATLMQAK
+150 EATLMQTK

-171 KVAAPINGLTS
+171 KVAAPISGLTS

-196 TSSLLTTITQ
+196 SSSLLTTITQ
-206 LDPIYVNFSF
+206 FDPIYVNFSF

-223 IRHLMDEMQKRGE
+223 IRHLMDEMQQRGE

-282 DRRLVPG
+282 DRRLLPG

-313 QNSSGQFVYL
+313 QNSGGQFVYL
-323 LKEPD
+323 LKKPE
-328 KSKTAPNAPQGAP
+328 APKAGENAPQGAQP
-341 APAAANGGNG
+341 AAPAAANG
-351 GDAGKGQP
+351 QP
-359 QKPAGRLMVVEQRPV
+359 QKAAGRLMVVEQRPV

-384 WLIDSAEFDSKDKN
+384 WLIDSVKFDEKDKN
-398 KIVQGLRD
+398 KVVQGLRD
-406 GDEVVTEGQ
+406 GEEVVTEGQ

-421 LMRVPEGKS
+421 LMRIPQGQS

-442 APNGGNAKA
+442 APDGGNAKA

>member
-1 MTLLRKISAALFVGV
+1 MTLLRKLSAALLVGV
-16 LSFGLI
+16 LSFGLVA
-22 SCGKEEKHTPPP
+22 CGKQEKHMPPP

-87 DILFEIDPD
+87 EILFEIDPD

-150 EATLMQAK
+150 EATLMQTK

-171 KVAAPINGLTS
+171 KVAAPISGLTS

-196 TSSLLTTITQ
+196 SSSLLTTITQ
-206 LDPIYVNFSF
+206 FDPIYVNFSF

-223 IRHLMDEMQKRGE
+223 IRHLMDEMQQRGE

-282 DRRLVPG
+282 DRRLLPG

-313 QNSSGQFVYL
+313 QNSGGQFVYL
-323 LKEPD
+323 LKKPE
-328 KSKTAPNAPQGAP
+328 APKAGENAPQGAQP
-341 APAAANGGNG
+341 AAPAAANG
-351 GDAGKGQP
+351 QP
-359 QKPAGRLMVVEQRPV
+359 QKAAGRLMVVEQRPV

-384 WLIDSAEFDSKDKN
+384 WLIDSVKFDEKDKN
-398 KIVQGLRD
+398 KVVQGLRD
-406 GDEVVTEGQ
+406 GEEVVTEGQ

-421 LMRVPEGKS
+421 LMRIPQGQS

-442 APNGGNAKA
+442 APDGGNAKA

>member
-1 MTLLRKISAALFVGV
+1 MTLLRKLSAALVIGV
-16 LSFGLI
+16 LSFGLVA
-22 SCGKEEKHTPPP
+22 CGKQEKHMPPP

-87 DILFEIDPD
+87 EILFEIDPD

-150 EATLMQAK
+150 EATLMQTK

-171 KVAAPINGLTS
+171 KVAAPISGLTS

-196 TSSLLTTITQ
+196 SSSLLTTITQ
-206 LDPIYVNFSF
+206 FDPIYVNFSF

-223 IRHLMDEMQKRGE
+223 IRHLMDEMQQRGE

-282 DRRLVPG
+282 DRRLLPG

-313 QNSSGQFVYL
+313 QNSGGQFVYL
-323 LKEPD
+323 LKKPE
-328 KSKTAPNAPQGAP
+328 APKAGENVPQGAQP
-341 APAAANGGNG
+341 AAPAAANG
-351 GDAGKGQP
+351 QP
-359 QKPAGRLMVVEQRPV
+359 QKAAGRLMVVEQRPV

-384 WLIDSAEFDSKDKN
+384 WLIDSVKFDEKDKN
-398 KIVQGLRD
+398 KVVQGLRD
-406 GDEVVTEGQ
+406 GEEVVTEGQ

-421 LMRVPEGKS
+421 LMRIPQGQS

-442 APNGGNAKA
+442 APDGGNAKA

>member
-1 MTLLRKISAALFVGV
+1 M
-16 LSFGLI
+16 
-22 SCGKEEKHTPPP
+22 PPP
-34 SQASGKVI
+34 SKASGKII
-42 HQAEVPLNYEYAAR
+42 HQAEVPLYYEYAAR

-150 EATLMQAK
+150 EATLMQTK

-171 KVAAPINGLTS
+171 KVAAPISGLTS

-216 ADGEYDQ
+216 ADGEYEQ

-282 DRRLVPG
+282 NRRLVPG
-289 MFVRVTVTGIKMAN
+289 MFVRVTVTGIKMAD
-303 AMTIPESALV
+303 AITIPESALV
-313 QNSSGQFVYL
+313 QNSSGQFVYV
-323 LKEPD
+323 LKKPEPP
-328 KSKTAPNAPQGAP
+328 KPGEQPQQPAAQP
-341 APAAANGGNG
+341 APA
-351 GDAGKGQP
+351 DAKADPSKP
-359 QKPAGRLMVVEQRPV
+359 QQPAGRLMVVVQRPV

-384 WLIDSAEFDSKDKN
+384 WLLENAVFDSNDKT
-398 KIVQGLRD
+398 KVVSGLAD
-406 GDEVVTEGQ
+406 GEEVVTAGQ

-421 LMRVPEGKS
+421 LMRIPQGKS
-430 LMVNVT
+430 LMVMVT
-436 DDAPQQ
+436 DDAP
-442 APNGGNAKA
+442 ATKNGDNAKA

>member
-1 MTLLRKISAALFVGV
+1 MTLLRKLSAALLVGV
-16 LSFGLI
+16 LSFGLVA
-22 SCGKEEKHTPPP
+22 CGKQEKHMPPP

-87 DILFEIDPD
+87 EILFEIDPD

-150 EATLMQAK
+150 EATLMQTK

-171 KVAAPINGLTS
+171 KVAAPISGLTS

-196 TSSLLTTITQ
+196 SSSLLTTITQ
-206 LDPIYVNFSF
+206 FDPIYVNFSF

-223 IRHLMDEMQKRGE
+223 IRHLMDEMQQRGE

-282 DRRLVPG
+282 DRRLLPG

-313 QNSSGQFVYL
+313 QNSGGQFVYL
-323 LKEPD
+323 LKKPE
-328 KSKTAPNAPQGAP
+328 APKAGENAPQRAQP
-341 APAAANGGNG
+341 AAPAAANG
-351 GDAGKGQP
+351 QP
-359 QKPAGRLMVVEQRPV
+359 QKAAGRLMVVEQRPV

-384 WLIDSAEFDSKDKN
+384 WLIDSVKFDEKDKN
-398 KIVQGLRD
+398 KVVQGLRD
-406 GDEVVTEGQ
+406 GEEVVTEGQ

-421 LMRVPEGKS
+421 LMRIPQGQS

-442 APNGGNAKA
+442 APDGGNAKA